1 MAKPLPSNKSPVWGI
16 RRRKAAW
23 SGSGWKWLF
32 PGLAVK
38 RWLSLA
44 VGGVLLMVLGIAI
57 WTELTPIFRLKRLID
72 ITLRLITTWIP
83 NNISGPLVTGI
94 GLVMVVL
101 GFRSAMRSIED
112 VLIPE
117 GDEALVD
124 KLLSRRRLSR
134 GPRIVVL
141 GGGTGLSNLL
151 RGLKRY
157 SSNITAIVTVADDGG
172 SSGRLRREI
181 GVLPPGDIRNC
192 LTALANEEKLL
203 TELFQYRFQSGEG
216 LSGHSFGNL
225 FITALTAVT
234 GGDLIRAITATSQV
248 LAIQGRVLPAT
259 LADVT
264 LWAELS
270 DGRRVVGES
279 NIAKAGGRI
288 CRIGCD
294 PPQPSRPT
302 GSHRDY

>member
-1 MAKPLPSNKSPVWGI
+1 MAKPSNKSLTWGM
-16 RRRKAAW
+16 RRRKTAW
-23 SGSGWKWLF
+23 PGSGWKWLF

-38 RWLSLA
+38 RWLTLA

-141 GGGTGLSNLL
+141 G
-151 RGLKRY
+151 
-157 SSNITAIVTVADDGG
+157 AA
-172 SSGRLRREI
+172 
-181 GVLPPGDIRNC
+181 
-192 LTALANEEKLL
+192 
-203 TELFQYRFQSGEG
+203 
-216 LSGHSFGNL
+216 
-225 FITALTAVT
+225 
-234 GGDLIRAITATSQV
+234 
-248 LAIQGRVLPAT
+248 PA
-259 LADVT
+259 
-264 LWAELS
+264 S
-270 DGRRVVGES
+270 
-279 NIAKAGGRI
+279 
-288 CRIGCD
+288 
-294 PPQPSRPT
+294 PT
-302 GSHRDY
+302 CCGA

>member
-1 MAKPLPSNKSPVWGI
+1 MTKPAPSNKSTVWGP
-16 RRRKAAW
+16 RRRQATW
-23 SGSGWKWLF
+23 PGNGWKWLF

-38 RWLSLA
+38 RWLTLA

-141 GGGTGLSNLL
+141 GGAAPAFPTCC
-151 RGLKRY
+151 
-157 SSNITAIVTVADDGG
+157 GG
-172 SSGRLRREI
+172 
-181 GVLPPGDIRNC
+181 
-192 LTALANEEKLL
+192 
-203 TELFQYRFQSGEG
+203 
-216 LSGHSFGNL
+216 
-225 FITALTAVT
+225 
-234 GGDLIRAITATSQV
+234 
-248 LAIQGRVLPAT
+248 
-259 LADVT
+259 
-264 LWAELS
+264 
-270 DGRRVVGES
+270 
-279 NIAKAGGRI
+279 
-288 CRIGCD
+288 
-294 PPQPSRPT
+294 
-302 GSHRDY
+302 